1 MGKFARMPIEAFM
14 DRRLSGRDLRILGLL
29 YVHADKNG
37 VCWPSRGKLAEL
49 SGLPVKR
56 ISETTTR
63 LARFGWLTKQGKGGR
78 STACRYGLHIPDE
91 LTGQT
96 IEQTGTASE
105 TVLNPVTVTE
115 TGTVK
120 HSLPSPKPGGFIAE
134 TVPTLGTKTVPETG
148 RGIEQTMEKT
158 NTPPLPQTDRQIVS
172 GGCGLIFPKQ
182 LSRRE
187 TDSAEHMLGAIPQN
201 QQQAILDVLAASI
214 EAGSIRKSPLA
225 CLGGLI
231 RRFNADSFD
240 PTPGLHV
247 AERREKQNRQQIKAK
262 SPSTDDVLRQHA
274 QLKGLSEAEYLQQ
287 LGQH

>member
-1 MGKFARMPIEAFM
+1 MGKFAQMPIEAFM
-14 DRRLSGRDLRILGLL
+14 DRRLSGRDLRVLGLL

-37 VCWPSRGKLAEL
+37 VCWPSRGKLSEL

-78 STACRYGLHIPDE
+78 STACLYGLHIPND
-91 LTGQT
+91 L
-96 IEQTGTASE
+96 SE
-105 TVLNPVTVTE
+105 PANDTLPNPVTVTE

-134 TVPTLGTKTVPETG
+134 TGPILGTKTVPETG

-158 NTPPLPQTDRQIVS
+158 NTPPRPHTDGQIVS
-172 GGCGLIFPKQ
+172 GGSELFFPKQ

-187 TDSAEHMLGAIPQN
+187 IDSAEQMLGAIPQN
-201 QQQAILDVLAASI
+201 QHQVILDVLAASI
-214 EAGSIRKSPLA
+214 EAGSIRKSALA

-231 RRFNADSFD
+231 RRFKADSFD
-240 PTPGLHV
+240 PTPGLHI
-247 AERREKQNRQQIKAK
+247 AERREKQVQQQVKTQP
-262 SPSTDDVLRQHA
+262 PSTDEVLRQHA
-274 QLKGLSEAEYLQQ
+274 KLRGIPEHDYLKQ
-287 LGQH
+287 LGRH